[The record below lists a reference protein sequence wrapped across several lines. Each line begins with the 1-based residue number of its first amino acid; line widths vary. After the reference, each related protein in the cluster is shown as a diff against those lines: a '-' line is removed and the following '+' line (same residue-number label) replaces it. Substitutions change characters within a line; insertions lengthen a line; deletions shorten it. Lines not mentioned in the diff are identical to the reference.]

1 MSTINEY
8 RERKLERLRLGQ
20 ASCEVT
26 ELVSDPEIRVA
37 LVPLTEGEYS
47 TSLNE
52 AEKLGLSNTPAA
64 AVLID
69 EIQRKWV
76 IFFATRVVGK
86 LEQKFFEDFSDVDEL
101 EASDVN
107 HLYDIYLE
115 LVANS
120 SPSLMGLGEDD
131 FNSLKAL
138 LPRIAWNELSG
149 PQWYAAQRFLNSIQ
163 PALLQASLSG
173 SLSTESSMMKS
184 STDTPAPSAD

>member
-1 MSTINEY
+1 MSRIDEY

-20 ASCEVT
+20 ASCEIT
-26 ELVSDPEIRVA
+26 EIPSDPEIRVA
-37 LVPLTEGEYS
+37 VVPLTEGEYS
-47 TSLNE
+47 NSLYE
-52 AEKLGLSNTPAA
+52 SEKLGTSATPAGSA
-64 AVLID
+64 LAD

-76 IFFATRVVGK
+76 IFYATRVVGN
-86 LEQKFFEDFSDVDEL
+86 LTVLFFDDFADVDEL
-101 EASDVN
+101 DASDIN

-115 LVANS
+115 LVSTS

-163 PALLQASLSG
+163 PDLLRASLSG
-173 SLSTESSMMKS
+173 SQSTES
-184 STDTPAPSAD
+184 